1 MRGKESMNTQKLRGS
16 AKMDLQIRNTQ
27 WSVTEWQNW
36 CDKHNMSLILED
48 GKVVGYESKPERWH
62 V

>member
-1 MRGKESMNTQKLRGS
+1 MNTQKLRGS

-48 GKVVGYESKPERWH
+48 GKVAGYESKPERWH